1 MDLARRL
8 KYPGAKGGAILMIN
22 QSKYVPFA
30 LVALVASVLGWG
42 ASTYMNRET
51 TNAMSAQNPAA
62 LGLQSNVP
70 AANVQPIAPQA
81 FQPVAPLVADPVA
94 AQPTAPV
101 ERVVVV
107 REAAPAVVRT
117 APVRARTASAPNES
131 AANNA
136 SESIANN
143 RSYEPAAP
151 ATARKKGM
159 SNKAKTAIAI
169 GGAAGVGAAI
179 GGIAGGGKG
188 AAIGAIAGAGAGAV
202 YSVIRNKQNKPVF

>member
-1 MDLARRL
+1 
-8 KYPGAKGGAILMIN
+8 MIN

-70 AANVQPIAPQA
+70 AANIQPIAPQA
-81 FQPVAPLVADPVA
+81 LQPVAPLVADQVA
-94 AQPTAPV
+94 AQPAAPI

-117 APVRARTASAPNES
+117 VPVRARTASAP
-131 AANNA
+131 
-136 SESIANN
+136 SESVTHNE
-143 RSYEPAAP
+143 SYEPAAP

-188 AAIGAIAGAGAGAV
+188 AAIGAIAGAGAGTV